1 MPPKGNSWKGAMTTW
16 GTLQIRI
23 RLIRQQPYHCQTLET
38 NKQVVLLHS
47 GPGTTLEKVV
57 GVSILVLRHSVTP
70 VTSWADQY
78 ISTWIHGTFE
88 KRHNENCPF
97 YDGHTEL

>member
-1 MPPKGNSWKGAMTTW
+1 MNTL
-16 GTLQIRI
+16 GTLQMWIRYV
-23 RLIRQQPYHCQTLET
+23 RHQAYHCQILET
-38 NKQVVLLHS
+38 IKQVVLLHS
-47 GPGTTLEKVV
+47 GSGTTLEKVIL
-57 GVSILVLRHSVTP
+57 GVCILVLRHSVTP

>member
-1 MPPKGNSWKGAMTTW
+1 MTTW

-47 GPGTTLEKVV
+47 GSGTTLEKVI
-57 GVSILVLRHSVTP
+57 GMSILVLRYSVTP
-70 VTSWADQY
+70 ATSWADQY
-78 ISTWIHGTFE
+78 ISTWIQGIFE
-88 KRHNENCPF
+88 NRPF
-97 YDGHTEL
+97 YDGNTEF